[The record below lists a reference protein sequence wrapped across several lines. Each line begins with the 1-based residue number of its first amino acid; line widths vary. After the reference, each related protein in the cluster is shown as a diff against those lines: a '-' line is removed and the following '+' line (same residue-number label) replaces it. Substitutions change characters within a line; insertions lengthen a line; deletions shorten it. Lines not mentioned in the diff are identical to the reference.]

1 MSEKPPPKDDVG
13 ALEKARE
20 RLYSPTEDAWSA
32 RLPFL
37 KNPLNALPHEWKDT
51 LLPAHLEGGE
61 RHVRLATI
69 FLGAAAAFFVVALV
83 VAGLLISVGGN
94 SVSGDKIT
102 IDVEAPTSITGGD
115 TVPLAI
121 TIVNRNLVA
130 LENATIEIDFPPGTK
145 DAADVSEPYPHYVE
159 QLGTLGSGERVT
171 RSIKAVFFGASGQTL
186 MVPISLSYGTKGS
199 NAVFVK
205 KYAYTLTVS
214 STPLEVSVDTLT
226 ETVSGKPLTL
236 TLTVRSNA
244 TTPLSNVVLLG
255 ALPFGFTPVSSSIPF
270 TNSAFLLGTLQ
281 PGQSKTITLTG
292 TLTGQNNEQ
301 RVFRFSIGTATSP
314 KDQTLAVTYLTQD
327 ATVTIAAPFIS
338 TALSLNGSRVQDA
351 VITPDSHQNVSV
363 RYTNTLPT
371 SIEHARVEVKISG
384 SAIDYDSIRTSSGF
398 YNSSTRTIVF
408 SGDTDPSLESLSSG
422 ASGVGAF
429 GFSTLPADEL
439 GPSPAVSF
447 TVSVSGT
454 RIGQTSVPE
463 QVSASMTETA
473 KVRTLVLLTA
483 SALHSSGP
491 FNNSGPIPPVADEA
505 TTYTIVW
512 GVQNT
517 GSTIAGAT
525 VSATLPSY
533 VMYTSNTNGSGLFSY
548 NESSRVVTWTIGD
561 VPQGG
566 SITGAFQVS
575 LTPSTSQ
582 KGGAPALTSSTA
594 FTGYDR
600 FAGVQLTA
608 SADPVTTE
616 TRGDPGYRSDD
627 AVVQ

>member
-1 MSEKPPPKDDVG
+1 MKEKSPESDVG
-13 ALEKARE
+13 SLEKARE
-20 RLYSPTEDAWSA
+20 RLYSPTGDTGGT
-32 RLPFL
+32 RTPFL

-69 FLGAAAAFFVVALV
+69 FLGAAAAFFVIALV

-94 SVSGDKIT
+94 SVSVDKIS
-102 IDVEAPTSITGGD
+102 IEVQAPTSITGGD
-115 TVPLAI
+115 TVPLAV
-121 TIVNRNLVA
+121 TILNRNPVA
-130 LENATIEIDFPPGTK
+130 VENATIEIDFPPGTK
-145 DAADVSEPYPHYVE
+145 DASNTSESYPHYIE
-159 QLGTLGSGERVT
+159 QIGRLGSGEQVT
-171 RSIKAVFFGASGQTL
+171 RSVKAVFFGASGQTL
-186 MVPISLSYGTKGS
+186 MVPISLSFGTSGS
-199 NAVFVK
+199 NATFVK
-205 KYAYTLTVS
+205 KSAYTLTVS

-244 TTPLSNVVLLG
+244 TVPLKNVVLLG
-255 ALPFGFTPVSSSIPF
+255 AFPFGFTPVSSSIPL
-270 TNSAFLLGTLQ
+270 TNSTFLIGTLQ

-301 RVFRFSIGTATSP
+301 RVFRFSIGTASSP

-338 TALSLNGSRVQDA
+338 TTLSLNGSRVQDA

-363 RYTNTLPT
+363 TYTNTLPT
-371 SIEHARVEVKISG
+371 SIENAHVEVKISG
-384 SAIDYDSIRTSSGF
+384 SAVDYDSIRTSSGF

-408 SGDTDPSLESLSSG
+408 GSDTDPSLSSLAPG

-429 GFSTLPADEL
+429 GFSTLPADEI
-439 GPSPAVSF
+439 GSSPSVSF

-463 QVSASMTETA
+463 QVSASITETA

-483 SALHSSGP
+483 AALHSSGP
-491 FNNSGPIPPVADEA
+491 FNNSGPIPPVAEEA

-512 GVQNT
+512 GVENK

-533 VMYTSNTNGSGLFSY
+533 VTYTTNTNGSGLFSY

-582 KGGAPALTSSTA
+582 KGGAPALTSGIS

-600 FAGVQLTA
+600 FASVQLTA

-627 AVVQ
+627 GVVQ